1 MQALLAAIVTWLS
14 VNFSLPANY
23 DLPAIEFATPM
34 EIAKLRYGA
43 FDSGRQGTVL
53 TSPRSEPAASASS
66 VVSVYKDKDRVIVLP
81 VGWQGITPAELSILV
96 HEMVHHLQ
104 NVGKLTFACPQ
115 EREALAYKAQDQW
128 LQLFGKDLAGE
139 FELDGFTILVKSRC
153 INLRI
158 LFEWH
163 PSHSH

>member
-43 FDSGRQGTVL
+43 FNSERLGTDL
-53 TSPRSEPAASASS
+53 TSPRSEPAADAPSS
-66 VVSVYKDKDRVIVLP
+66 IVSVYKDKDRLIVLP

-128 LQLFGKDLAGE
+128 LQLFGKILAGE

-153 INLRI
+153 VN
-158 LFEWH
+158 
-163 PSHSH
+163 

>member
-1 MQALLAAIVTWLS
+1 MQALLVAIVTWLS
-14 VNFSLPANY
+14 TNYSLPANY
-23 DLPAIEFATPM
+23 DLPAIQFATPM

-43 FDSGRQGTVL
+43 FDSRRPSTVF
-53 TSPRSEPAASASS
+53 TSPRSQPAADAPSS
-66 VVSVYKDKDRVIVLP
+66 VVSVYKDKDHVIVLP
-81 VGWQGITPAELSILV
+81 IGWLGVTPAELSILV

-139 FELDGFTILVKSRC
+139 FELDAFTILVKSRC
-153 INLRI
+153 ID
-158 LFEWH
+158 
-163 PSHSH
+163 

>member
-1 MQALLAAIVTWLS
+1 MQPLLAAIITWLS

-23 DLPAIEFATPM
+23 DLPAIEFATPT
-34 EIAKLRYGA
+34 EITKLRYGA
-43 FDSGRQGTVL
+43 FNTGT
-53 TSPRSEPAASASS
+53 PRSDPAASASSS

-153 INLRI
+153 VN
-158 LFEWH
+158 
-163 PSHSH
+163 

>member
-1 MQALLAAIVTWLS
+1 
-14 VNFSLPANY
+14 VNFSLPADY
-23 DLPAIEFATPM
+23 DLPAIQFATPI

-43 FDSGRQGTVL
+43 FNSQRQSTVIA
-53 TSPRSEPAASASS
+53 SPGSQPAADAPSS

-81 VGWQGITPAELSILV
+81 VGWQGVTPAELSILV

-115 EREALAYKAQDQW
+115 EREALAYEAQDQW

-139 FELDGFTILVKSRC
+139 F
-153 INLRI
+153 
-158 LFEWH
+158 
-163 PSHSH
+163 